1 MTIAKTDL
9 VKSISAAVTSTPRK
23 SVAADSIDPTIFPE
37 HARVRAVTE
46 IHEGDEIVP
55 AGATGTIVHVIEG
68 GIGYDV
74 ELTSPKHIVLSASRS
89 ELEPA

>member
-9 VKSISAAVTSTPRK
+9 VKSIGAEVTSTPRR
-23 SVAADSIDPTIFPE
+23 SVAVDSVDATIFPE

-46 IHEGDEIVP
+46 IHEGDEYVP
-55 AGATGTIVHVIEG
+55 AGATGTIVHIIAG

-74 ELTSPKHIVLSASRS
+74 EFTSPKRIVLSASRS